1 MQFQVPQFIEV
12 EDKLFGPLTF
22 KQFVYVLG
30 SVGFAF
36 IVYTYVGNF
45 YIKIFLIIPVSGFG
59 LALAFL
65 KVNERPFFNY
75 IESAVRFYI
84 GNKLYVWRKD
94 FKVKESQEIKTKTGG
109 ESPIYT
115 PKLTSGKL
123 KDLSWSLDIHENI
136 PAPISNITQKK

>member
-30 SVGFAF
+30 AGGFAF
-36 IVYTYVGNF
+36 IVYTYVQSF
-45 YIKIFLIIPVSGFG
+45 YLKVLLILPISGFG

-65 KVNERPFFNY
+65 KMNERPLINY
-75 IESAVRFYI
+75 IESAIRFYL
-84 GNKLYVWRKD
+84 GSKLYVWRKD
-94 FKVKESQEIKTKTGG
+94 FKEPQSQEIKTKTGEVG
-109 ESPIYT
+109 ENYS

-123 KDLSWSLDIHENI
+123 KDLSWSLDIHEKI
-136 PAPISNITQKK
+136 PAPISNISQKK